1 MISQLIDSLSRYFS
15 KALVEFI
22 YSAPEFLV
30 SLANNN
36 LPVGDIFENADIYF
50 AIRLKSRE
58 VLIMPL
64 IPEILL
70 IKVILVA

>member
-15 KALVEFI
+15 KALVEFM

-36 LPVGDIFENADIYF
+36 LPAGDIFENADIYF
-50 AIRLKSRE
+50 AIRLELSE

-64 IPEILL
+64 MPEILL